1 MNKCGCQAWW
11 LGRCHTPG
19 TSICSAN
26 ARVIRRRDDG
36 LFQRDCRSAAAI
48 KRMTAFSPGL
58 GVYRVA
64 RAAIEV
70 TYWRVVFFFSLSLTP
85 DSQGLC
91 SPPRRGGQGW
101 FLRWQRTDLK
111 PLDAKKKATFI
122 FLFFLAWERKFKCA
136 WKPRRSAGIT
146 VFFKRY
152 LVAYSSNARPPA
164 RKGSGTVRH
173 CVGRREHASHAAQRF
188 SFF

>member
-1 MNKCGCQAWW
+1 MYILTSLDEWRHHGVTFTSRRLIPSFLLLRLSSSEKTMNKCGCQAWW
-11 LGRCHTPG
+11 PGRCHTPG

-58 GVYRVA
+58 SVYRVA

-70 TYWRVVFFFSLSLTP
+70 TYWRVFLFFFPPLTP

-91 SPPRRGGQGW
+91 SPRRRGGQGW
-101 FLRWQRTDLK
+101 FLRWPRTDLK
-111 PLDAKKKATFI
+111 PLDAKKK
-122 FLFFLAWERKFKCA
+122 
-136 WKPRRSAGIT
+136 RRLCS
-146 VFFKRY
+146 K
-152 LVAYSSNARPPA
+152 
-164 RKGSGTVRH
+164 
-173 CVGRREHASHAAQRF
+173 
-188 SFF
+188 

>member
-1 MNKCGCQAWW
+1 MPQLRREGTIKLGLKFSINLCCCCCCCCLFVRLFFFLSIGSYHVYTSRDVWRHRGGVTFTSRRLIPGFLLLRLSSSEKAMNKCGCQAWW
-11 LGRCHTPG
+11 PGRCHTPG

-70 TYWRVVFFFSLSLTP
+70 TYWRVFFCFFSPLSLQILR
-85 DSQGLC
+85 DFV
-91 SPPRRGGQGW
+91 PRREGED
-101 FLRWQRTDLK
+101 R
-111 PLDAKKKATFI
+111 
-122 FLFFLAWERKFKCA
+122 
-136 WKPRRSAGIT
+136 
-146 VFFKRY
+146 V
-152 LVAYSSNARPPA
+152 
-164 RKGSGTVRH
+164 GS
-173 CVGRREHASHAAQRF
+173 
-188 SFF
+188 